1 MSSNV
6 PLPEN
11 ERGRVLPFQRRGRPR
26 PPHVDEDAP
35 VESVEKYARGEPDDY
50 RQRMINNGLGLL
62 ACILDRKSTLLNSS
76 HGYISYAVFCLK
88 KTTERQRSP
97 LRAKQ
102 HLGKT
107 TRAISEAA
115 P

>member
-62 ACILDRKSTLLNSS
+62 ACILLVAIGIWLANTIAEMRRNQDCVLSGRRDCAT
-76 HGYISYAVFCLK
+76 ISAP
-88 KTTERQRSP
+88 TASP
-97 LRAKQ
+97 TK
-102 HLGKT
+102 
-107 TRAISEAA
+107 
-115 P
+115 